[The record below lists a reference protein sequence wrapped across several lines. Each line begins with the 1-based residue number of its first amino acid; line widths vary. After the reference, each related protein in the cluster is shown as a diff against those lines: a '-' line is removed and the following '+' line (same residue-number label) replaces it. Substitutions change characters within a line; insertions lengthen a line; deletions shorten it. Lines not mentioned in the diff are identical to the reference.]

1 MKSEVISTFKGKI
14 NNCEFYDE
22 NAFYITKAV
31 LEFIIE
37 THGEVFNNAFINDL
51 ADYVYY
57 LLDRHTVN
65 NKDIQLPAE
74 YRGVE
79 LSVKYYDIQGALECV
94 VDSYDT
100 FQDLRF
106 NLFGSENN
114 YMNGRLKKGMY
125 NKK

>member
-37 THGEVFNNAFINDL
+37 THGEVFNNAFIHDL
-51 ADYVYY
+51 ADYVDY
-57 LLDRHTVN
+57 LLNRHTVN
-65 NKDIQLPAE
+65 SKNIQLPAE
-74 YRGVE
+74 YGDVQ